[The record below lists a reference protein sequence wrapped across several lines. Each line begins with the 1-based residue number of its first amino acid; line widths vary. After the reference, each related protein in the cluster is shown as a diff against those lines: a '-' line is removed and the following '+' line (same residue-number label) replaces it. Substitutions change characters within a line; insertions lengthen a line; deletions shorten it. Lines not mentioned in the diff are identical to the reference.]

1 MELKMSDGD
10 RVTRLAVSTL
20 SLGQKVDK
28 ILQVQAEH
36 TQTLNGHTRILDEH
50 TQILNEHTTTLNEH
64 TKILDEHTR
73 ILDEH
78 TTTLNEHTR
87 ILGEH
92 TRTLGEHG
100 EILATHTKQLTNLE
114 NGQAA
119 LLENQFH
126 MNRSLDAILA
136 HLGIPKQA

>member
-1 MELKMSDGD
+1 MSDGG

-36 TQTLNGHTRILDEH
+36 TQTLNEHTR
-50 TQILNEHTTTLNEH
+50 
-64 TKILDEHTR
+64 ILDEHTR

-136 HLGIPKQA
+136 HLGILKQA

>member
-1 MELKMSDGD
+1 MSDGD

-20 SLGQKVDK
+20 SLGEKVDQ
-28 ILQVQAEH
+28 ILQVQA
-36 TQTLNGHTRILDEH
+36 
-50 TQILNEHTTTLNEH
+50 
-64 TKILDEHTR
+64 EHTR

-78 TTTLNEHTR
+78 TRILGEHTR

-100 EILATHTKQLTNLE
+100 EMLATHTKQLTNLE
-114 NGQAA
+114 NGQAT
-119 LLENQFH
+119 LIDNQFQ

-136 HLGIPKQA
+136 HLGIPKPA